1 LAPAQ
6 ASGPERVAQTARRDI
21 IIIGGA
27 LTTAAL
33 VCWLEASRAAGPIP
47 GATRL
52 PPQSKERAI

>member
-1 LAPAQ
+1 M
-6 ASGPERVAQTARRDI
+6 SGPKHVAQTTRRDV

-33 VCWLEASRAAGPIP
+33 VDFPAASRVAGPIP

>member
-6 ASGPERVAQTARRDI
+6 ASGPERVAQTTRRDI

-33 VCWLEASRAAGPIP
+33 VGWPEAASTGRA
-47 GATRL
+47 
-52 PPQSKERAI
+52 